1 MNKLIKPLILLI
13 ILVALVLMVHYIG
26 TDRSRPDADVTFQVK
41 LDQEQIERVEIS
53 RGEAQVTL
61 LYGVNGWS
69 VRTPFGIKPAETET
83 IVASL
88 KDLTAI
94 DNARLVSHNP
104 EKQPEYRVDEAGGTR
119 VKFLGSG
126 DKVLADLVIG
136 KLGGFQQQQQA
147 MMGRTGI
154 IPQALHTFMRHAG
167 SDRVFKVQGF
177 FATITGTEY
186 DQWRDH
192 NLCTFSADQVRKLSL
207 AYEDETVVLEPDT
220 AGSWSMLE
228 PKTAVADPDTAGQI
242 VRSLGTLRA
251 DGFQDST
258 MTDEELGFDSP
269 LCRIAVELSEGPE
282 VQLEIGREFN
292 DNFFY
297 ARKVGDPQVYTLAG
311 YRIDQIMKRSREIIA
326 AEE

>member
-1 MNKLIKPLILLI
+1 M
-13 ILVALVLMVHYIG
+13 LVVHYTG

-83 IVASL
+83 ILASI

-104 EKQPEYRVDEAGGTR
+104 EKQSEYRVDEAGGTR
-119 VKFLGSG
+119 VKFVGSG
-126 DKVLADLVIG
+126 DKVLADLMIG
-136 KLGGFQQQQQA
+136 KLGGFQQQQA

-154 IPQALHTFMRHAG
+154 NPQALYTFMRHAG

-177 FATITGTEY
+177 FASITGTDY

-192 NLCTFSADQVRKLSL
+192 NLCSFSADQVRKLSL
-207 AYEDETVVLEPDT
+207 GYEDETVVLEPDT

-228 PKTAVADPDTAGQI
+228 PKAAVADPDTVGQI

-258 MTDEELGFDSP
+258 MTDEELGFDRP
-269 LCRIAVELSEGPE
+269 LCRIAVELAEGPE
-282 VQLEIGREFN
+282 VALEIGREFK
-292 DNFFY
+292 DDFFY

-311 YRIDQIMKRSREIIA
+311 YRIDQIMKRSREILA
-326 AEE
+326 AEK